1 MYYFAFA
8 CKILFRRICYNSNV
22 IFKGLK
28 LKWKILLLQEQA
40 GSTGKIFTRLKSR
53 ILEFISFFNNVETY
67 AASLSLY
74 TLSAIVPVIIIILS
88 ILVSIPNFQ
97 SQMDNVKKIILS
109 NISPTNTEVISQ
121 YLDQFMQNSQS
132 LGMSAFIYALFASVL
147 FFRNLENI
155 SAKLFESKK
164 RKFFDAL
171 IVYWALMTLFP
182 IGIGISL
189 YFSLEVQTAINKTT
203 FAGFIDFADILP
215 FVSIWLL
222 FFMLFKILSNKPLPF
237 LSLLF
242 SSLITMIVWSL
253 LKWAF
258 VYYVFFNKAYST
270 IYGSFSIVMFFI
282 LWIYC
287 SWIVVLYGMRLTQG
301 FISNFGG
308 KKDDSMLI

>member
-1 MYYFAFA
+1 MKRHF
-8 CKILFRRICYNSNV
+8 KQVLEIQGILKDIWQRV
-22 IFKGLK
+22 
-28 LKWKILLLQEQA
+28 
-40 GSTGKIFTRLKSR
+40 KSR
-53 ILEFISFFNNVETY
+53 VMEFIAFFNNVETY

-97 SQMDNVKKIILS
+97 SQMETVKNIILS
-109 NISPTNTEVISQ
+109 NISPANTEVISQ

-132 LGMSAFIYALFASVL
+132 LGMSALIYALFASVL
-147 FFRNLENI
+147 FFRNLESI

-189 YFSLEVQTAINKTT
+189 YFSIEVQSAINKTNL
-203 FAGFIDFADILP
+203 ASFINFADILP
-215 FVSIWLL
+215 FISIWIL
-222 FFMLFKILSNKPLPF
+222 FFVLFKILSNKPLPF

-242 SSLITMIVWSL
+242 SSLVTMIVWSV

-270 IYGSFSIVMFFI
+270 IYGSFSILMFFI

>member
-1 MYYFAFA
+1 MKGYIRRFLET
-8 CKILFRRICYNSNV
+8 KSIL
-22 IFKGLK
+22 G
-28 LKWKILLLQEQA
+28 E
-40 GSTGKIFTRLKSR
+40 IFTRLKSR
-53 ILEFISFFNNVETY
+53 IFEFISFFNNVETY

>member
-1 MYYFAFA
+1 MARFCEF
-8 CKILFRRICYNSNV
+8 KDLKE
-22 IFKGLK
+22 IFSKV
-28 LKWKILLLQEQA
+28 
-40 GSTGKIFTRLKSR
+40 KSR
-53 ILEFISFFNNVETY
+53 AMALLSFFNNVETY

-88 ILVSIPNFQ
+88 ILLSIPNFQ
-97 SQMDNVKKIILS
+97 SQIGTIKELIIS
-109 NISPTNTEVISQ
+109 NLSPTNTEIISQ

-164 RKFFDAL
+164 RRFFDAL

-182 IGIGISL
+182 VGIGVSL
-189 YFSLEVQTAINKTT
+189 YFSLEVQSAINKTQI
-203 FAGFIDFADILP
+203 AEFIDFADILP
-215 FVSIWLL
+215 FALTWAL

-237 LSLLF
+237 LSLLA
-242 SSLITMIVWSL
+242 SSLITMIVWSV

-258 VYYVFFNKAYST
+258 VYYVFYNKAYST
-270 IYGSFSIVMFFI
+270 IYGSFSILMFFI

-301 FISNFGG
+301 FVSNFGG
-308 KKDDSMLI
+308 KKDESMLI

>member
-1 MYYFAFA
+1 MKQHFIKLLEQKSIA
-8 CKILFRRICYNSNV
+8 KE
-22 IFKGLK
+22 IFKR
-28 LKWKILLLQEQA
+28 I
-40 GSTGKIFTRLKSR
+40 KSR
-53 ILEFISFFNNVETY
+53 LMEFIAFFNNVETY

-97 SQMDNVKKIILS
+97 SQMDTVKAIILS

-132 LGMSAFIYALFASVL
+132 LGMSALIYALFASVL
-147 FFRNLENI
+147 FFRNLESI
-155 SAKLFESKK
+155 SAKLFESK
-164 RKFFDAL
+164 RRSFFDAL

-189 YFSLEVQTAINKTT
+189 YFSLEVQTVINKTT
-203 FAGFIDFADILP
+203 FAEFINFADILP
-215 FVSIWLL
+215 FASIWLL
-222 FFMLFKILSNKPLPF
+222 FFILFKILSNKPLPF

-242 SSLITMIVWSL
+242 SSLITMIVWSV

>member
-1 MYYFAFA
+1 MKQHFI
-8 CKILFRRICYNSNV
+8 KILEQKSLV
-22 IFKGLK
+22 KEIFKR
-28 LKWKILLLQEQA
+28 I
-40 GSTGKIFTRLKSR
+40 KSR
-53 ILEFISFFNNVETY
+53 LMEFIAFFNNVETY

-97 SQMDNVKKIILS
+97 SQMDTVKAIILS
-109 NISPTNTEVISQ
+109 NISPANTEVISQ

-132 LGMSAFIYALFASVL
+132 LGMSALIYALFASVL
-147 FFRNLENI
+147 FFRNLESI
-155 SAKLFESKK
+155 SAKLFESK
-164 RKFFDAL
+164 RRSFFDAL

-189 YFSLEVQTAINKTT
+189 YFSLEVQTVINKTT
-203 FAGFIDFADILP
+203 FAEFINFADILP
-215 FVSIWLL
+215 FASIWLL
-222 FFMLFKILSNKPLPF
+222 FFILFKILSNKPLPF

-242 SSLITMIVWSL
+242 SSLITMIVWSV

-287 SWIVVLYGMRLTQG
+287 SWIIVLYGMRLTQG

>member
-28 LKWKILLLQEQA
+28 LKRKILLLQEQA
-40 GSTGKIFTRLKSR
+40 GSAGKIFRKVKSR

-189 YFSLEVQTAINKTT
+189 YFSLEVQAAINKTT

-237 LSLLF
+237 LSLIF
-242 SSLITMIVWSL
+242 SSFITMIVWSL